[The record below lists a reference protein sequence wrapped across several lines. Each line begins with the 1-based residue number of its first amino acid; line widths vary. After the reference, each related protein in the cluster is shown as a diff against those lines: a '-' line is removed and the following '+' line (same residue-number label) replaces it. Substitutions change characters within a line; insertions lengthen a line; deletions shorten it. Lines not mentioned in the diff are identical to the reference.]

1 MARVFAILDRNS
13 MKPLART
20 THAPDKPQAWKPAYR
35 KRLPTL
41 RNLGNQG
48 LHALDAQITAPD
60 PSQTTNMSPWL
71 AMTFKNDRVADRL
84 YFAAVA
90 KCGST
95 DLGPH
100 LQPIFATDW
109 PGLSAD

>member
-1 MARVFAILDRNS
+1 
-13 MKPLART
+13 LA
-20 THAPDKPQAWKPAYR
+20 D
-35 KRLPTL
+35 
-41 RNLGNQG
+41 
-48 LHALDAQITAPD
+48 
-60 PSQTTNMSPWL
+60 
-71 AMTFKNDRVADRL
+71 

-109 PGLSAD
+109 PGLSADWKAFCERKYGEAAKPK